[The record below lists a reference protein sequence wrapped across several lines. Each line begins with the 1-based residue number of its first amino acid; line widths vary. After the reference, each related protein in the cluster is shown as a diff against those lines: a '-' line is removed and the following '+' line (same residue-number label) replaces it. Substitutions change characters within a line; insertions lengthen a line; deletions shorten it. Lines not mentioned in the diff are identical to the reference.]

1 MHTLLCLGALVLAVS
16 GGPSLSE
23 RPRHPLAPSLPQLT
37 EAEEAKLEAVVNRFI
52 DHDVGKLSGAEGKK
66 AVDDFSRLGP
76 EAIFVLIDGFNRAA
90 NMQASCPAVVL
101 SKKIAS
107 ILVASEDYQLLTFAK
122 ESIGVGVKAA
132 RHQGTL
138 KDLQFA
144 VTLRRTTVQRTVG
157 TGGGRPATMPLGD
170 LAKAASKE
178 TGAKLQAI
186 LTEAEKR
193 QGSQAVG
200 ILVMGLANSDAQIVK
215 LSQGLLSKHVQRQS
229 ADRLKELLKHEET
242 EVRIEA
248 TRAIGGNRKTKLVP
262 ELIAAIQ
269 DAEPRVQQAA
279 RQALARIS
287 GRDFGPDADV
297 SFGDREAAAEKWRD
311 WWKSQK

>member
-1 MHTLLCLGALVLAVS
+1 MYTLLCLSALVLAVH
-16 GGPSLSE
+16 GAPSLKD
-23 RPRHPLAPSLPQLT
+23 RARHPLAPSLPQLT

-52 DHDVGKLSGAEGKK
+52 DYDIGKLTGAEGKR
-66 AVDDFSRLGP
+66 AIEDFNRLGP

-122 ESIGVGVKAA
+122 ESIGVGVKGA

-144 VTLRRTTVQRTVG
+144 VTLRRTAVQRLG
-157 TGGGRPATMPLGD
+157 ANRPPASMPLAD
-170 LAKAASKE
+170 LAKAAAKE
-178 TGAKLQAI
+178 SGVKLQAI

-193 QGSQAVG
+193 QGPQAVD
-200 ILVMGLANSDAQIVK
+200 ILVMGLANPDAQIVK
-215 LSQGLLSKHVQRQS
+215 LSQGLLSKHVQRKS
-229 ADRLKELLKHEET
+229 ADRLKELLKHDDT

-248 TRAIGGNRKTKLVP
+248 TRAIGGNKKTKLVP

-279 RQALARIS
+279 RQALMRIS
-287 GRDFGPDADV
+287 GRDHGPGPAA
-297 SFGDREAAAEKWRD
+297 SFGERETAMQQWRD
-311 WWKSQK
+311 WWKTQ